1 MDVTKKEFKT
11 FTISLMGSMPRSKRV
26 LEVKRNR
33 QNNTISQQEYS
44 DIIFEETKKIVDLQV
59 NAGVDIITNGEL
71 DRDNYISFVSEKVNG
86 IKIMTNEEII
96 DFSVKRNKEG
106 FEESLIERD
115 ADTADIKNPIVY
127 DKIDTNAKLE
137 YDSMLN
143 LMGMTDLPV
152 KATIPSPYLLARTTW
167 LTGVSDLVYSSREEL
182 GKDIVT
188 LISNEVKRLIDLGV
202 AVIQL
207 DDPILAEIVLAD
219 DEDETFY

>member
-1 MDVTKKEFKT
+1 MNAIKKEFDP
-11 FTISLMGSMPRSKRV
+11 FTISLMGSMPRSNIV
-26 LEVKRNR
+26 LEAKRNIK
-33 QNNTISQQEYS
+33 NSKISQQEYN

-59 NAGVDIITNGEL
+59 DAGVDIITNGEL

-96 DFSVKRNKEG
+96 DFSVKRNREG

-115 ADTADIKNPIVY
+115 ADTANIKNPIVH
-127 DKIDTNAKLE
+127 DKIDTDATLE
-137 YDSMLN
+137 YDSMLS
-143 LMGMTDLPV
+143 LKRITDLPI
-152 KATIPSPYLLARTTW
+152 KATLPSPYLLTRTTW